1 MRTALTE
8 EFQCALWK
16 MVATAVLAMTSRI
29 RPDPDIALIGSCPV
43 SVVSNG
49 PTPPSQI
56 SSTEGDAMSR
66 NRFHPVPRGGIDPI
80 QSADDALAVLAL
92 AAPYGHDTIVIALD
106 DERRGSSVVI
116 VSDTVERDALFDVID
131 IFARAAVSEPTIQAL
146 IVASS
151 RPDDDIDVDD
161 VHRWLEASDLCRAGG
176 LELIEWF
183 VLGRSGPRCPRELF
197 GEPARW
203 AQ

>member
-43 SVVSNG
+43 SVVSDA
-49 PTPPSQI
+49 PTPPSLI

-66 NRFHPVPRGGIDPI
+66 NRKFHPVPRGGIDPI
-80 QSADDALAVLAL
+80 HSADDALAVLAL
-92 AAPYGHDTIVIALD
+92 AAPYGHDTVVIALD

-131 IFARAAVSEPTIQAL
+131 DPGSDRGIEPTRRRHRRRR
-146 IVASS
+146 
-151 RPDDDIDVDD
+151 RPPMVGGERS
-161 VHRWLEASDLCRAGG
+161 VPRWRTRADRVVRAGPIRASLPQG
-176 LELIEWF
+176 
-183 VLGRSGPRCPRELF
+183 VVR
-197 GEPARW
+197 
-203 AQ
+203 